1 MGSSTSKFRKALQ
14 RGEGVEAMHIYLK
27 NPEIKRNLDPNC
39 SFGVNHGRNTA
50 LHYAAMHAMKAFI
63 REFLEE
69 RANPN
74 ITNAI
79 GQNALHCVTLSLR
92 GVESSV
98 DKARAECLSILLG
111 WNSTLPEGAGLEI
124 DARDQ
129 AGNTPL
135 HYAASSGLYQCV
147 QFLVANGASLYEENK
162 NRETACDFAIKKGFN
177 TIAAFLESRMVF
189 SQESPSA
196 NTVEEPVFISRDDQ
210 KQYRGLCA
218 QDLQEAKDQMLVETA
233 DMLRVPLFT
242 AEGLLRDHEWSKE
255 SLIEAWMADPVAACE
270 KAGVTL
276 PENHATGNVE
286 LEEKTH
292 LAIKTNFGAS
302 EVCSICD
309 NQILYEDV
317 PLSLS
322 CNHEFCRS
330 CWESYLNVKIKEG
343 NTHNIQCPAFD
354 CSTLVPVETIESLV
368 SREMAR
374 RYLQF
379 DIKAFVESNPTLK
392 WCPSPGCGRA
402 VRLPSSML
410 PSLNVSV
417 EASSS
422 GETEAMIVDCGSG
435 HFFCWHCL
443 KEAHLP
449 CSCEL
454 WSKWLEKIA
463 EMLPKIPT
471 AEDISECPE
480 TEAVANTLWLVTNSK
495 CCPNCKS
502 PIQKNEGCNHMKCT
516 KCKHEFCWVC
526 LEQWKKHSS
535 ATGGYFRC
543 NRFEIVQKVES
554 ESAKVVTE
562 INTKN
567 DEITQLNCFLHYYS
581 RFKNHE
587 NSYKFEEPL
596 LSTAKDKMS
605 ALAVAAMETAAT
617 SAENADTSF
626 IEDAVHGLLNAR
638 RVLRASYAHGYFL
651 TGNKDKRA
659 IFESMQTEVE
669 EATETLSQ
677 MVARPYLRTP
687 RAQIIHTTQL
697 LHRKRDDFL
706 LALSRGLIPDDDE
719 LPEPNSFVPR
729 LFSLSRGSQDS
740 ESDEDADNYD
750 EVRSAIEQ
758 SIIKERFSRLTS
770 VGSTDSSP
778 FSEDVF
784 EEQAASKE
792 KVTCEAIHKRFN
804 LSSCYLCKYGKTK
817 EKGAERRRRRQRR
830 SKPADAED
838 EMDVDIMRA
847 IHLSLLQHSTPTDQR
862 SRQSSSSSS
871 STGSYRDQA
880 HGVQAP
886 PHGVQAP
893 QDLSYL
899 SVVDGASLQKA
910 IELSLKDSAVGELS
924 SSPDDDLKQAIKL
937 SLQDSGLPQEGTAGT
952 GSTSGSRQNQ
962 QTKEQD
968 DSDSDSEFDICL

>member
-69 RANPN
+69 KADPN

-79 GQNALHCVTLSLR
+79 GQNALHCVSLCFR

-98 DKARAECLSILLG
+98 DKARADCMSILLG
-111 WNSTLPEGAGLEI
+111 WSSNLPEGTGLEI

-129 AGNTPL
+129 TGNTPL

-147 QFLVANGASLYEENK
+147 QLLVANGASLYEENK
-162 NRETACDFAIKKGFN
+162 NGETACDFAIKRGFN
-177 TIAAFLESRMVF
+177 SIAAFLESRMVF

-196 NTVEEPVFISRDDQ
+196 NAVEEPVFIDRDDQ

-242 AEGLLRDHEWSKE
+242 AEGLLRNHEWSKE
-255 SLIEAWMADPVAACE
+255 SLIEAWMEDPVAACE

-276 PENHATGNVE
+276 PENHTTGNVE
-286 LEEKTH
+286 LEEKTN
-292 LAIKTNFGAS
+292 LAIKSNYGAS
-302 EVCSICD
+302 EVCSICED
-309 NQILYEDV
+309 QIVYEDV

-343 NTHNIQCPAFD
+343 KAHNIQCPAFD
-354 CSTLVPVETIESLV
+354 CSALVPVETIESLV

-402 VRLPSSML
+402 VRLPSNML

-417 EASSS
+417 EASSL
-422 GETEAMIVDCGSG
+422 GETEPMTVDCGSG

-449 CSCEL
+449 CTCEL
-454 WSKWLEKIA
+454 WSRWMEKIA

-471 AEDISECPE
+471 TEDLSECPE

-495 CCPNCKS
+495 SCPNCKS

-554 ESAKVVTE
+554 ESAKIVTE

-617 SAENADTSF
+617 SVENADTSF
-626 IEDAVHGLLNAR
+626 IEDAVHGLLNSR
-638 RVLRASYAHGYFL
+638 RVLRASYAYGFFL
-651 TGNKDKRA
+651 TGNKDKRV

-687 RAQIIHTTQL
+687 RAQIIQTTQL

-719 LPEPNSFVPR
+719 LPEPNSLMPSRF
-729 LFSLSRGSQDS
+729 LSSSRGSQDS
-740 ESDEDADNYD
+740 ESDEDEDNYD
-750 EVRSAIEQ
+750 EVRSAIEH
-758 SIIKERFSRLTS
+758 SIIKERLNRLAAF
-770 VGSTDSSP
+770 GSTDSCP
-778 FSEDVF
+778 LSEDVF
-784 EEQAASKE
+784 EEQAAAKE

-817 EKGAERRRRRQRR
+817 EKGAGRRRRRQRR
-830 SKPADAED
+830 SKPAETED
-838 EMDVDIMRA
+838 EIDVDVMRA
-847 IHLSLLQHSTPTDQR
+847 IHLSLMQRSTQTNQR

-871 STGSYRDQA
+871 STSSYRDQA

-886 PHGVQAP
+886 
-893 QDLSYL
+893 QDMSYL
-899 SVVDGASLQKA
+899 SAVDGASLQKA
-910 IELSLKDSAVGELS
+910 IELSLRDSAVGGELS

-937 SLQDSGLPQEGTAGT
+937 SLQDSGLPQEGTDGIGCAD
-952 GSTSGSRQNQ
+952 SSPQHP

-968 DSDSDSEFDICL
+968 DADSDIEFDICL